1 MKEAANCRNIRE
13 IRVGIDEI
21 DYQILAYLR
30 KRMEYVEAIVKYKSD
45 PDEIVA
51 RERQLKL
58 LQKRSEWAM
67 EFGLDPGL
75 IEEMYKTLI
84 NWNVRKEM
92 EIFRSK
98 EKSNV

>member
-1 MKEAANCRNIRE
+1 MKEAVNCRNIRE
-13 IRVGIDEI
+13 IRAGIDEI
-21 DYQILAYLR
+21 DYQILAHLR
-30 KRMEYVEAIVKYKSD
+30 KRMEYVEAIVKFKSD

-51 RERQLKL
+51 RERQLEL
-58 LQKRSEWAM
+58 LQKRSKWAM
-67 EFGLDPGL
+67 EFGLDPEL
-75 IEEMYKTLI
+75 IEEIYKTLI